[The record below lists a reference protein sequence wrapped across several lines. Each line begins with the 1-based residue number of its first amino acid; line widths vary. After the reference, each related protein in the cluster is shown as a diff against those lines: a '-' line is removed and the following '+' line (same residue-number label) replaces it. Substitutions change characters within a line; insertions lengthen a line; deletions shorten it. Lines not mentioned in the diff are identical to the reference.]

1 MLSPELAEVYAATAG
16 DLRSVLDRLAA
27 VVAKLPAPEDSG
39 DVTGVTRYDVDDLV
53 EMLDLLADAEV
64 LANRIDD

>member
-1 MLSPELAEVYAATAG
+1 MLTPELTEVYAATVG

-27 VVAKLPAPEDSG
+27 VVGKLPAPDENG
-39 DVTGVTRYDVDDLV
+39 DVAGVKWDDVGDLV
-53 EMLDLLADAEV
+53 AMLGLLGDAEE

>member
-16 DLRSVLDRLAA
+16 DLRSTLDRLAA
-27 VVAKLPAPEDSG
+27 VVAKLPAPDENG